1 MELPPMSILEL
12 QSAIRAAGIAWRGGF
27 NPTAEDGVP
36 SLAGDQRAE
45 TIVLVGFSGEVG
57 WNTFAASPEANDGAP
72 DPLDRWSRRVVGGL
86 AEHLGGTAF
95 FPFGGPPR
103 VPFQR
108 WAQRAE
114 PLHHSPLGILIHPR
128 WGLWHS
134 YRGALAFAERY
145 DIPPTTA
152 QASPCDTCVE
162 KPCLTAC
169 PVNAFSGTPT
179 EQRLDMVKC
188 GNYLEQPAGQDC
200 RTRGCLARRAC
211 PVGAEFTYTPPQ
223 AEFHINNFRRFLIR
237 PR

>member
-1 MELPPMSILEL
+1 MSLNHI
-12 QSAIRAAGIAWRGGF
+12 QSAIQAAGIAWRGAF
-27 NPTAEDGVP
+27 NPTPDDNVP
-36 SLAGDQRAE
+36 PLENDRSAQ
-45 TIVLVGFSGEVG
+45 TIVLVGFTGESG
-57 WNTFAASPEANDGAP
+57 WDTFAASPEAKDGEA

-86 AEHLGGTAF
+86 AQELGATVF
-95 FPFGGPPR
+95 YPFGGPPR

-114 PLHHSPLGILIHPR
+114 PLHHSPLGILIHAR

-134 YRGALAFAERY
+134 YRGALAFAARF
-145 DIPPTTA
+145 DLPPA
-152 QASPCDTCVE
+152 APQASPCDTCAT

-188 GNYLEQPAGQDC
+188 GDYLEQTAGLNC

-211 PVGAEFTYTPPQ
+211 PVGAEFTYSPAQ
-223 AEFHINNFRRFLIR
+223 AEFHMNNFRRFLIR